1 MQELT
6 YFKLAKRIPKKSDQL
21 NIVIIKQQFNFGIN
35 VEGIKQNAKRYFSG
49 SIKLI
54 DCNFNIL

>member
-6 YFKLAKRIPKKSDQL
+6 YFKLAERIPRKSDQL

-35 VEGIKQNAKRYFSG
+35 VEGIKQNDKRYFSG

-54 DCNFNIL
+54 ECNFNIL